1 MIPRVMTILCMLV
14 CLPCLAGDPPKS
26 DLPFLSTDTA
36 YVIEFVTLPSVF
48 RDYPRSRTIEPNAGP
63 LHKVTVTDTSRTDT
77 LRLVKVTELG
87 PGSWVQLEYP
97 VSAAD
102 WPKWRGAL
110 RMTSRLTKDTMKTL
124 GTDEPAHKYL
134 TALKQ
139 TSIDQ
144 LARLKTTTIWV
155 NLVHAVSIAPV
166 DKDLREIKNLLD
178 RRASPAK

>member
-1 MIPRVMTILCMLV
+1 MVLDRGCNLSIQY
-14 CLPCLAGDPPKS
+14 PPQ
-26 DLPFLSTDTA
+26 
-36 YVIEFVTLPSVF
+36 I
-48 RDYPRSRTIEPNAGP
+48 G
-63 LHKVTVTDTSRTDT
+63 
-77 LRLVKVTELG
+77 
-87 PGSWVQLEYP
+87 
-97 VSAAD
+97 
-102 WPKWRGAL
+102 PKWRGAL

-155 NLVHAVSIAPV
+155 NLAHAVSIAPV